1 MHGWIIIDKPLGLGS
16 TQGVSAVK
24 RALREGGYPKVKV
37 GHGGTLDPLATG
49 ILPIALGEATKLA
62 GRMLDAS
69 KIYDFTVQFGT
80 ETDGLDAEGAVVATS
95 DVRPTLAEV
104 EAVLPRFTGPI
115 SQIPP
120 AYSAI
125 KIDGKRAYDRARAGE
140 KVEMKAR
147 DIEVYSLTVRHPRE
161 SGGPSPDHLVE
172 HRVAEMDSRFR
183 GNDEGQERAQFPS
196 PLPLA
201 GGVGGGCELERPPFT
216 DSPTPYPSRLR
227 EGLSSITL
235 TAHVSK
241 GTYIRSLARD
251 ISHAL
256 GTVGHVTMLRRIKAG
271 PFSLDH
277 AISLDILDKHAK
289 GRTLEDI
296 SLPLEA
302 GLDDIPALTLTP
314 DLARLIRQGQ
324 VLDGIAADDGLHC
337 AWDENGPVALVNVED
352 GNVRVVRGF
361 NL

>member
-49 ILPIALGEATKLA
+49 VLPIALGEATKLA

-69 KIYDFTVQFGT
+69 KIYDFTISFGT

-104 EAVLPRFTGPI
+104 EAILPRFTGPI
-115 SQIPP
+115 AQIPP

-140 KVEMKAR
+140 VVEMKAR
-147 DIEVYSLTVRHPRE
+147 EVEVYSLQFLPGTGR
-161 SGGPSPDHLVE
+161 GTA
-172 HRVAEMDSRFR
+172 RVAGAGGGSPP
-183 GNDEGQERAQFPS
+183 AQQALDNADS
-196 PLPLA
+196 PLHQPAA
-201 GGVGGGCELERPPFT
+201 GPPPRPGEELG
-216 DSPTPYPSRLR
+216 D
-227 EGLSSITL
+227 ITL

-256 GTVGHVTMLRRIKAG
+256 GTVGHVTMLRRTKAG
-271 PFSLDH
+271 PFGLDR
-277 AISLDILDKHAK
+277 AISLDILENHAK
-289 GRTLEDI
+289 ARTLEDI
-296 SLPLEA
+296 CLPLEA
-302 GLDDIPALTLTP
+302 GLDDIPALVLTP
-314 DLARLIRQGQ
+314 DLARLIRQGR
-324 VLDGIAADDGLHC
+324 VLDGIAADEGLHC
-337 AWDENGPVALVNVED
+337 AWDEHGPVALVNVED